1 MSDRAGSF
9 DTHIAILYDILCHMV
24 NVIKCHKMAFY
35 DILWHLPYAI
45 KYHKVWQYGYQ
56 MNRLDQK
63 NWYME
68 FKSVGQEIFFA
79 KIPKNWKT
87 KFSFSEFLCILKL
100 PWAMRIF
107 ALERNF
113 LHFSTLLYAR
123 TNISY
128 ANFDC
133 SKFCQMRYPTPTQL
147 SIPTPTPKP
156 AH

>member
-1 MSDRAGSF
+1 MDIKWTSSIRQTDISNLKVLKRNIFYKIPKNWKTKFSF
-9 DTHIAILYDILCHMV
+9 SEFLCILKV
-24 NVIKCHKMAFY
+24 
-35 DILWHLPYAI
+35 PYAI
-45 KYHKVWQYGYQ
+45 KYQKVWQYGYQ

-113 LHFSTLLYAR
+113 LHFSTLLYAW

-133 SKFCQMRYPTPTQL
+133 SKFCQMRYPNSQL
-147 SIPTPTPKP
+147 
-156 AH
+156 